1 MKKILKKWLPLLL
14 TAILLVS
21 LVFAFTACG
30 EKDPGPGP
38 GPDPDPDP
46 AVTEYTVTFDANGG
60 TLAGDAEVKVEE
72 GEKVAKPATDPTRG
86 GYDFTGWFT
95 DKAGET
101 AYDFNAAVKA
111 NMTLYAG
118 WLARVTVTFDLN
130 YEGAAAATTI
140 ELSSGETVDMPDEPE
155 REGYLFAGWFTDEA
169 GETSFDSSAAITEN
183 VTVYAKWVEESADVV
198 RVTFDLNY
206 EGAPAAP
213 VTYVDIGAT
222 VDERKVADRT
232 ETISSEDGKYSYTF
246 ATTEFDAWYTDE
258 ACTDEFDFDTAL
270 NDDITLYAGWAD
282 TEYNFEAELTN
293 LVGKVGPGYS
303 FSVNDEQMIRVDT
316 AIRNQNASMGYSVGF
331 LYQLGLSV
339 NYRIYSDR
347 DVDNVKLVARLSSEY
362 RDTYIAPEDEVID
375 GVQYRSYQFLVNGES
390 VDYEPIALEGA
401 QATAAPNQRPF
412 DDWEISRTVSLKE
425 GWNTIDLY
433 TNNFDELSST
443 ILAQAPMIDCI
454 YLSADAELSWEPV
467 WGNLDKAEIIDG

>member
-183 VTVYAKWVEESADVV
+183 VTVYAKWVEESADIVK
-198 RVTFDLNY
+198 VTFDLNY
-206 EGAPAAP
+206 EGAPAAA

-270 NDDITLYAGWAD
+270 NDDITLYAGWDD
-282 TEYNFEAELTN
+282 TE
-293 LVGKVGPGYS
+293 
-303 FSVNDEQMIRVDT
+303 D
-316 AIRNQNASMGYSVGF
+316 
-331 LYQLGLSV
+331 
-339 NYRIYSDR
+339 
-347 DVDNVKLVARLSSEY
+347 
-362 RDTYIAPEDEVID
+362 
-375 GVQYRSYQFLVNGES
+375 
-390 VDYEPIALEGA
+390 
-401 QATAAPNQRPF
+401 
-412 DDWEISRTVSLKE
+412 
-425 GWNTIDLY
+425 
-433 TNNFDELSST
+433 
-443 ILAQAPMIDCI
+443 
-454 YLSADAELSWEPV
+454 
-467 WGNLDKAEIIDG
+467 